1 MEPSRHRLQ
10 TTAVPLSYLAWGQG
24 PTVMLLH
31 GLADHGLVWQPLAA
45 TLAPDYRCL
54 APDLR
59 GHGDSGKP
67 DGPAAYDS
75 LALVQDLETLA
86 AAIVNDQE
94 TDGAIA
100 VVAHSWAAKLALLWA
115 QHYPQRLRQLV
126 LVDPFF
132 VNQLPGLFRLTFP
145 LLYRTLPFLQVM
157 GPFDS
162 YEAAAAVARPLKQYR
177 GWSPHQQA
185 VFQGAMEQKPD
196 GRWGS
201 KFAIAAR
208 NGVFNDILNR
218 AGLTT
223 ELDVPTLLLLPEQ
236 GLNRLAWQIK
246 PYRTY
251 LPNLQIQTIPGNH
264 WPHLVEPAPCNQ
276 AVADYLSQGSA

>member
-45 TLAPDYRCL
+45 TLATDYRCL

-67 DGPAAYDS
+67 DDPAAYDS

-264 WPHLVEPAPCNQ
+264 WPHLVQPAALNQ
-276 AVADYLSQGSA
+276 AVANYLSESSA

>member
-10 TTAVPLSYLAWGQG
+10 TTTVPLSYLAWGQG

-45 TLAPDYRCL
+45 TLATDYRCL

-67 DGPAAYDS
+67 DDPAAYDS

-264 WPHLVEPAPCNQ
+264 WPHLVQPAALNQ
-276 AVADYLSQGSA
+276 AVANYLSESSA